1 MKKIIFIIFILL
13 ISNDI
18 YSQEDKTI
26 ELTTSAS
33 GKTKEEAIHNS
44 LKSAIEQAF
53 GVFISSK
60 TEILNDGLLT
70 DQIISL
76 SNGNIQQY
84 EIISEIQIKN
94 NSEYA
99 VTTKSK
105 VSISKLTSFI
115 ESKGIEV
122 EFKGSIF
129 AMNIKI
135 QQLNEESEV
144 NAIKEMSIVLKN
156 ISDRSFDFSIEP
168 EVEPTLNQNNTQ
180 KWDIPLLIKV
190 KLNSNFE
197 NYKNYFI
204 KTLKAISLNKVEAK
218 NYIDLKKPI
227 YTVML
232 RNSNR
237 VIDTIVSKNNI
248 EDYLNKLLLNSNNQ
262 ILYYNLKEK
271 NNVNLNDLKNNI
283 NTQKINESASAL
295 NISYKKYIKR
305 MFYNLKEG
313 VFGENIGV
321 TVVNDDSLY
330 DNIVLRNNK
339 SSVLLQDLMLYFAH
353 SMQNFIIDDGIS
365 KRKYQNLL
373 PERTDYTNNNEFAI
387 ENCCEAFYP
396 VILDERQ
403 SDSYNY
409 GILTG
414 HDNIKLNLNLLSCIK
429 NEENRYYKNPSIF
442 KINDYNGQPNRS
454 AGRKNIFIAN
464 VTSTKFCRNCSGKSI
479 IPNTKLRSVPF
490 EYFPCLEKELNNTL
504 ISNSS
509 FNMVIQFNKLDDDS
523 GISAIYKFVD
533 RRTIEDI
540 NKIKSYKIYSNN

>member
-1 MKKIIFIIFILL
+1 MKKIFFIICILL

-18 YSQEDKTI
+18 YSQEDKI
-26 ELTTSAS
+26 VELTTSAS

-44 LKSAIEQAF
+44 LRSTIEQAF

-122 EFKGSIF
+122 EFKGSLF
-129 AMNIKI
+129 AMNIKM
-135 QQLNEESEV
+135 QQLNEESEINV
-144 NAIKEMSIVLKN
+144 IKEMCAVLKN
-156 ISDRSFDFSIEP
+156 ISDCSFDFSIEP
-168 EVEPTLNQNNTQ
+168 ETEPTLNRQNNQ

-204 KTLKAISLNKVEAK
+204 KTLKAISLNEVEAK
-218 NYIDLKKPI
+218 NYINLKKPI
-227 YTVML
+227 YTIMF
-232 RNSNR
+232 R
-237 VIDTIVSKNNI
+237 NNI
-248 EDYLNKLLLNSNNQ
+248 DISDEVDVPLYDY
-262 ILYYNLKEK
+262 IIFR
-271 NNVNLNDLKNNI
+271 NNI
-283 NTQKINESASAL
+283 
-295 NISYKKYIKR
+295 
-305 MFYNLKEG
+305 
-313 VFGENIGV
+313 
-321 TVVNDDSLY
+321 
-330 DNIVLRNNK
+330 
-339 SSVLLQDLMLYFAH
+339 SSILLQDLMIYFAH

-365 KRKYQNLL
+365 KRNYGDLL
-373 PERTDYTNNNEFAI
+373 PERTDYTNDREFAI

-396 VILDERQ
+396 VILEGNGYWDY
-403 SDSYNY
+403 DL
-409 GILTG
+409 GILFA
-414 HDNIKLNLNLLSCIK
+414 NNRIKKNLNLTLLINDPQEYNDK
-429 NEENRYYKNPSIF
+429 HRNPSDFGKYIF
-442 KINDYNGQPNRS
+442 DKSGPLRQSCRSNIN
-454 AGRKNIFIAN
+454 IAN
-464 VTSTKFCRNCSGKSI
+464 VTSTERRTSD
-479 IPNTKLRSVPF
+479 PNIKLPRVPI
-490 EYFPCLEKELNNTL
+490 EYFPNLKNEVNKTL
-504 ISNSS
+504 ILNSS
-509 FNMVIQFNKLDDDS
+509 FNMVIQFNKLDDVS

-540 NKIKSYKIYSNN
+540 NKIKGYKIYSNK